1 MNYKNFSEQYL
12 QVMLHKK
19 LRNASL
25 YHRQLNVLR
34 IFRKFLRDYFL
45 LQGQLDIIHQVQIN
59 LINQLCFYLVFH
71 ISWNPVHYTIEY
83 GNKID
88 AFVEAPTLY
97 NRSVKEGLL

>member
-1 MNYKNFSEQYL
+1 MNYKNFSGQYL
-12 QVMLHKK
+12 QAMLHKR

-25 YHRQLNVLR
+25 YRQLYVLH

-71 ISWNPVHYTIEY
+71 ISWNPVHYTIESVFWISAAD
-83 GNKID
+83 KASI
-88 AFVEAPTLY
+88 LY
-97 NRSVKEGLL
+97 NEM